1 MLSSNHPRLWEEDV
15 EQRIRRTIEA
25 SEADY
30 SEVRIERSRRSRI
43 YMQRGK
49 LRAFETANE
58 VGGVVRC
65 LKNGGW
71 GVAVFN
77 DLAQLEAKMD
87 EAERAA
93 ALVGR
98 RSGGGVRLADI
109 EPVQAEHRVQLVED
123 FRTVP
128 MEEKKRLIEHYDTV
142 IRGESAEIHGSE
154 IEYKDIFREF
164 TFANSDGSYIVQELP
179 DLTLMLGA
187 MINAKDGI
195 QIAFDPISGA
205 KGFEIARGCESVAQT
220 VGRRVVKMAGAPSVR
235 GGQHTVVLDPE
246 LAGVFIHEAFGHFCE
261 ADFLFKNPQLAEIM
275 TLGSVFGS
283 EELHVV
289 DEGFLPGER
298 GNVPYDDEGVPRTK
312 THLIKNGKLHS
323 LLHSRETAASMG
335 GEPTGN
341 ARATSYEY
349 APIVRMTNTYI
360 ENGSSTLEEML
371 KGIEHGVYA
380 CGAFGGQTEF
390 EQFSF
395 SAAHAYEIVDGEIAG
410 PVRNVVLSG
419 NLFETLKSI
428 DRIGNDL
435 RITGGVGGCGKGGQS
450 KLAVTVGSPHIRIQ
464 NAMIGGES

>member
-1 MLSSNHPRLWEEDV
+1 M
-15 EQRIRRTIEA
+15 EQRIRHAIERCG
-25 SEADY
+25 ADY
-30 SEVRIERSRRSRI
+30 SEVRVERSKRSRI
-43 YMQRGK
+43 NLQRGK
-49 LRAFETANE
+49 LTAFETANE

-71 GVAVFN
+71 GVAVFS

-93 ALVGR
+93 ALVGG
-98 RSGGGVRLADI
+98 RSGVEVRLADV
-109 EPVQAEHRVQLVED
+109 EAVQAEHRVQLVED

-128 MEEKKRLIEHYDTV
+128 MEEKKRLIEHYDSV
-142 IRGESAEIHGSE
+142 IRGESEEIHGSH

-179 DLTLMLGA
+179 DITMMLGA
-187 MINAKDGI
+187 MIGAEHGM
-195 QIAFDPISGA
+195 QIAFDPVSGA
-205 KGFEIARGCESVAQT
+205 KGFEIVRGCESVAQT
-220 VGRRVVKMAGAPSVR
+220 VGRRVVKMAGAPPVR
-235 GGQHTVVLDPE
+235 GGQHTVILDPE

-289 DEGFLPGER
+289 DEGFLSGER
-298 GNVPYDDEGVPRTK
+298 GNVPYDDEGVQRAK
-312 THLIKNGKLHS
+312 TYLIKQGKLHS

-360 ENGSSTLEEML
+360 ENGSSTFEEMV
-371 KGIEHGVYA
+371 KGTDHGIYA

-395 SAAHAYEIVDGEIAG
+395 SAGHAYEIIDGEIAG
-410 PVRNVVLSG
+410 AVRNVVLSG
-419 NLFETLKSI
+419 NLFETLRSI
-428 DRIGNDL
+428 DRIGDDL
-435 RITGGVGGCGKGGQS
+435 RITGGVGGCGKDGQS

-464 NAMIGGES
+464 NVTIGGES

>member
-1 MLSSNHPRLWEEDV
+1 MLSSKHPRLSEEDV
-15 EQRIRRTIEA
+15 EQRILHAIERCG
-25 SEADY
+25 ADY
-30 SEVRIERSRRSRI
+30 SEVRIERSKRSRVFF
-43 YMQRGK
+43 QRGK
-49 LRAFETANE
+49 LTAFETANE

-93 ALVGR
+93 ALVGA
-98 RSGGGVRLADI
+98 RSGGEVRLTDV
-109 EPVQAEHRVQLVED
+109 EPVRAEHRVQLIED

-128 MEEKKRLIEHYDTV
+128 MEEKKRLIEHYDRV
-142 IRGESAEIHGSE
+142 MCGVSDEIHGSNM
-154 IEYKDIFREF
+154 EYKDIFREF
-164 TFANSDGSYIVQELP
+164 TFANSEGSYIVQELP
-179 DLTLMLGA
+179 DITLMLGA
-187 MINAKDGI
+187 MIGTKDGM
-195 QIAFDPISGA
+195 QIAFEPVSGA
-205 KGFEIARGCESVAQT
+205 KGFEIVRNCDSIAET
-220 VGRRVVKMAGAPSVR
+220 VGRRVVKMAGAPPVR
-235 GGQHTVVLDPE
+235 GGQHTVILDPD

-261 ADFLFKNPQLAEIM
+261 ADFLFKNPQLADIM
-275 TLGSVFGS
+275 TLGHTFGS
-283 EELHVV
+283 EELQVV
-289 DEGFLPGER
+289 DEGYLPGER

-312 THLIKNGKLHS
+312 TYLIKHGKLHS

-360 ENGSSTLEEML
+360 ENGSSTFAEML
-371 KGIEHGVYA
+371 KGIDHGIYA

-395 SAAHAYEIVDGEIAG
+395 SAGHAYEIIDGEIGG

-419 NLFETLKSI
+419 NLFETLRSI
-428 DRIGNDL
+428 DRIGDDL
-435 RITGGVGGCGKGGQS
+435 QITGGVGGCGKGGQS

-464 NAMIGGES
+464 NVTIGGE